1 MTTSFNPH
9 RQSYMKYD
17 NSHYLLFLQEQETEQ
32 TNEQGEKMQGYTYTG
47 TMPDGSTL
55 IEATGVNKENI
66 RGKFIAG
73 LLGLEYSI
81 NDQIALL
88 ANGEDTAEHAGEL
101 AKFKEVRAT
110 AKKAVDEL
118 LSRAKI
124 SNKNWQ
130 YCRKINKN

>member
-1 MTTSFNPH
+1 MKIWH
-9 RQSYMKYD
+9 IKYD
-17 NSHYLLFLQEQETEQ
+17 DSHYLLFLNEQAAEQEDEFA
-32 TNEQGEKMQGYTYTG
+32 GKISGYTYTG

-55 IEATGVNKENI
+55 IEATGVTKDNI

-88 ANGEDTAEHAGEL
+88 ANGEDSEKHCAEL
-101 AKFKEVRAT
+101 AAVARARSE

-118 LSRAKI
+118 LSRAI
-124 SNKNWQ
+124 
-130 YCRKINKN
+130 